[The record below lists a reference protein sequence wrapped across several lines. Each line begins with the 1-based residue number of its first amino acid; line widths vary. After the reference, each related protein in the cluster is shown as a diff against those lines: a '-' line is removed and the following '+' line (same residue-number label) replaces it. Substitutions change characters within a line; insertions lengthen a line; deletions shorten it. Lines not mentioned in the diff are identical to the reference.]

1 MSGDKVD
8 ILLLIAAAGAAV
20 IAGLFSAAALAL
32 DEDEAN
38 SRSDQIVSVATQI
51 VTSALIDGGVHL
63 HGILEQDQCPRRYI
77 CWDRNRA
84 KFCIAKDYLGPNPSF
99 GPDELKRIFRVSR
112 QNYDGLRNYLC
123 HVQTF
128 FHDGVDATRWTKISS
143 DANIMI
149 ALKYLAYG
157 IC

>member
-51 VTSALIDGGVHL
+51 VTSALIDGRSTHGVHL
-63 HGILEQDQCPRRYI
+63 HGIPEQDQCPRSYI

-84 KFCIAKDYLGPNPSF
+84 KFCITKDYLGPNPSF
-99 GPDELKRIFRVSR
+99 GPDEFKRIFSLSR
-112 QNYDGLRNYLC
+112 QNYVNFITTYVMSNLFL
-123 HVQTF
+123 
-128 FHDGVDATRWTKISS
+128 
-143 DANIMI
+143 
-149 ALKYLAYG
+149 
-157 IC
+157 